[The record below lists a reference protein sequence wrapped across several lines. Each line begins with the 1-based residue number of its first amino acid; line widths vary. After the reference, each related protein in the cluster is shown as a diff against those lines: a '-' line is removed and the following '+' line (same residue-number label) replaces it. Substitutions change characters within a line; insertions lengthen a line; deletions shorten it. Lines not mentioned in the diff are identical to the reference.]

1 MIGLRP
7 LNRMIKRTFFLHSKP
22 FQFPSQFASPVPQ
35 HEVIDE
41 EACPG
46 YNPKHVYPAK
56 PGEILANHYQLLV
69 KIGWGT
75 RSTVWLAKDLKS
87 SLDAYHERDIEEH
100 ISRQSPIHHGRGIIR
115 TCLDSFEVTG
125 PDGSHLCLA
134 YEPMREPLWILRKR
148 FVDWRLPLSIAKAY
162 LLILL
167 AGLDYLHSE
176 CRVVHTGE
184 YFVLSSP
191 LNIITPMRITD
202 TFFQLDLKLD
212 NILITFANQDI
223 LLNFVKEQTTNM
235 PMQCKTD
242 PTSGRTIYRCHNDFG
257 SLNWGELQKMLPN
270 IVDFGLAA
278 RSESDHQGQ
287 VRNETVGSHPIQPDH
302 YRAPEVILGC
312 PWSFSADI
320 WNIGV
325 LAWDIIENTELFLH
339 VHDSQGRY
347 DPKTHLAEMIALLGP
362 PPKELL
368 AQSHAMADISWP
380 NPIKNETGKL
390 CRNGREYFNGPF
402 FDENCKRTDPQLPCF
417 PTNLIVVAA
426 QDESGELTRTTSFE
440 SAALGWGANMASESS
455 SDSREPG
462 RT

>member
-7 LNRMIKRTFFLHSKP
+7 LNRMIKRTFSLHSKP
-22 FQFPSQFASPVPQ
+22 FQFPFQFASPVPQ
-35 HEVIDE
+35 HELIDE

-75 RSTVWLAKDLKS
+75 RSTIWLAKDIK
-87 SLDAYHERDIEEH
+87 
-100 ISRQSPIHHGRGIIR
+100 SPIHRGRGIIR
-115 TCLDSFEVTG
+115 TFLDSFEVTG

-148 FVDWRLPLSIAKAY
+148 FVDWRLPLSNAKAY

-167 AGLDYLHSE
+167 A
-176 CRVVHTGE
+176 
-184 YFVLSSP
+184 VLP
-191 LNIITPMRITD
+191 LNIITLPMRITD
-202 TFFQLDLKLD
+202 TFFLLDLKLD
-212 NILITFANQDI
+212 NILMTFENQDI
-223 LLNFVKEQTTNM
+223 LPDFVKEQTTNL

-242 PTSGRTIYRCHNDFG
+242 PTSGRTIDRCHNDFG
-257 SLNWGELQKMLPN
+257 SLNWRELRKMLPK
-270 IVDFGLAA
+270 IVDFGLAT
-278 RSESDHQGQ
+278 RSESDNQGQ

-325 LAWDIIENTELFLH
+325 LAWNIIENTELFLH

-347 DPKTHLAEMIALLGP
+347 DPKTHLAEMIAILGP

-368 AQSHAMADISWP
+368 AQSDAMADFSWP
-380 NPIKNETGKL
+380 DPIKNETGKL

-402 FDENCKRTDPQLPCF
+402 FDENCKRTNPQLPVF
-417 PTNLIVVAA
+417 
-426 QDESGELTRTTSFE
+426 SH
-440 SAALGWGANMASESS
+440 
-455 SDSREPG
+455 
-462 RT
+462 